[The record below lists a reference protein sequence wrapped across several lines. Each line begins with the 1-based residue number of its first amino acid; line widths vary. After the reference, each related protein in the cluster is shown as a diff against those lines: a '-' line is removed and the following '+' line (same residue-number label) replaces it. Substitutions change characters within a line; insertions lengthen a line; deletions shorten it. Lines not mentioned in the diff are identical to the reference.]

1 MMRAATIRTCGQP
14 PTVTTREAPE
24 QPDGT
29 ALVGVI
35 AAPITPLDVLCATGT
50 SYFGTPALPY
60 VPGVQGVGVVER
72 ASTNPGSVERA
83 GTNSGSVERGATIPG
98 GTTVWFSTTAG
109 MRAGDGSMADYC
121 VVPESDLVPLPDGVE
136 APLVAAL
143 GLSAIAA
150 WMALTWRGELRA
162 GEQVVIL
169 GAGGVVGQVAVQAAR
184 LHGARRVIAACRS
197 RAGRERAYELGAD
210 AVVDLSG
217 ADDVGT
223 LAVRLLEACD
233 GPVDLVLDT
242 LFGLPAAAAART
254 LRPHGRLVNLGS
266 SAGETAPFDSATL
279 RSRSLRVLGYTNN
292 ELTAEQKRDALVA
305 IVEHAA
311 AGRLTVPY
319 DTVPLTDVAVA
330 WERQASGRAPHRSV
344 LTT

>member
-1 MMRAATIRTCGQP
+1 MMRAATIRTCGRP
-14 PTVTTREAPE
+14 PSVTTREVPE

-29 ALVGVI
+29 ALIGVI

-72 ASTNPGSVERA
+72 AT
-83 GTNSGSVERGATIPG
+83 TIPG
-98 GTTVWFSTTAG
+98 GTAVWFSTTAG
-109 MRAGDGSMADYC
+109 MRPGDGSMADYC
-121 VVPESDLVPLPDGVE
+121 VVPEADLVPLPGGVE

-162 GEQVVIL
+162 GEQVLVL
-169 GAGGVVGQVAVQAAR
+169 GAGGVVGQVALQTAR

-197 RAGRERAYELGAD
+197 GAGRERAYELGAD
-210 AVVDLSG
+210 AVVDLSA
-217 ADDVGT
+217 ADDVDT
-223 LAVRLLEACD
+223 LVVRLLEACD

-242 LFGLPAAAAART
+242 LFGLPAAAALRT

-292 ELTAEQKRDALVA
+292 ELTAAQRRDALVA

-311 AGRLTVPY
+311 AGRLSVPY
-319 DTVPLTDVAVA
+319 DTVPLADVAVA